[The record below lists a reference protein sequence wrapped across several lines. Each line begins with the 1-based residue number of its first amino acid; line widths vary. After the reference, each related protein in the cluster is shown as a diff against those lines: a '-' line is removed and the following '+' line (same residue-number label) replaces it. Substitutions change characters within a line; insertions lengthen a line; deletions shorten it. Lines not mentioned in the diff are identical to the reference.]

1 MISIIIPVLNEA
13 YTIESLLEH
22 ISENTSELSTIE
34 ILVVDGG
41 SSDNTKALVQKYSG
55 KSSINIKLI
64 TSEKGRAKQMNAGA
78 RVATK
83 GILYFLHAD
92 SFPPKGFAKSI
103 ISEVERGNI
112 TGCFRLKFDDNH
124 PLLKFSQWFT
134 RFNFKFCRGGD
145 QSLFITSTAFNSLG
159 GYNESYTIYEDCEF
173 INRLYD
179 QIGFTVI
186 NDHITTSSRKYSK
199 NGTWKLQFHFTVIHL
214 KKWMG
219 ASPKKLYSY
228 YDRYIVS

>member
-13 YTIESLLEH
+13 CTIESLLEH
-22 ISENTSELSTIE
+22 ISENTSEINSIE

-41 SSDNTKALVQKYSG
+41 SSDNTKSIVQRYSE
-55 KSSINIKLI
+55 KSPLNIKLM
-64 TSEKGRAKQMNAGA
+64 TSEKGRAKQMNTGA
-78 RVATK
+78 QAATK
-83 GILYFLHAD
+83 SILYFLHAD
-92 SFPPKGFAKSI
+92 SFPPKGFDQSI
-103 ISEVERGNI
+103 ISEVEKGNI

-124 PLLKFSQWFT
+124 PLLKFSEWFT
-134 RFNFKFCRGGD
+134 RFNYKFCRGGD
-145 QSLFITSTAFNSLG
+145 QSLFITSKAFNSLG

-173 INRLYD
+173 INRLYN

-199 NGTWKLQFHFTVIHL
+199 NGTWKLQFHFTIIHL

-219 ASPKKLYSY
+219 ASPKDLFNY
-228 YDRYIVS
+228 YDRNIVS